1 MGATFRLRFDAFLR
15 PGQSDLWRTILFGVE
30 GSVIQQYDPSV
41 NPTNPSELTC
51 GKRLPA
57 VQLGPENYY
66 RQRIDLK

>member
-1 MGATFRLRFDAFLR
+1 MGATFRLRFDAFVR

-30 GSVIQQYDPSV
+30 GPVIQQYNESGLIPSG
-41 NPTNPSELTC
+41 LTC